1 MPRQL
6 WKCVHC
12 GKEFATEA
20 GCEAHEKDCKA
31 TLRDTVEDLKSRVRR
46 LERALFERLSGTL
59 EWYPL
64 QYPPPSERPT
74 VVMYGVWTDDST
86 FANDGNTYT
95 TRTSINID
103 EG

>member
-1 MPRQL
+1 MPRPL

-46 LERALFERLSGTL
+46 LER
-59 EWYPL
+59 
-64 QYPPPSERPT
+64 T

-95 TRTSINID
+95 TRTSINVD
-103 EG
+103 ED